1 MIKDLYIESLGMPFD
16 LSEEEV
22 ALLENARAEKAKREA
37 EERHAQEVKTYKEL
51 VDEAVNLTVP
61 EAQDISRILEQK
73 KAAIFERFHSIIS
86 MKDELFSGSS
96 KAKDGRFTDTF
107 TNKDSTA
114 RVTLGFNTNDAY
126 DDTYTAGVEK
136 VKEYIQSLA
145 SDDKSRQLAE
155 MVNTLLMERS
165 KAGQLKAQNVLRLE
179 NMANESG
186 DPTFIEGM
194 KIIRDAYRPERTKQF
209 VKVEVKDASGKFQT
223 ISLNMTNC

>member
-1 MIKDLYIESLGMPFD
+1 MAKYD

-37 EERHAQEVKTYKEL
+37 EEKHAQEVKTYKEL

-61 EAQDISRILEQK
+61 EAQDISHILEQK

-107 TNKDSTA
+107 TNKNSTA

-179 NMANESG
+179 SMANEIG

-194 KIIRDAYRPERTKQF
+194 KIIRDAYRPDRTKQF
-209 VKVEVKDASGKFQT
+209 VKVEVKDESGKFQT
-223 ISLNMTNC
+223 VSLNMTNC

>member
-1 MIKDLYIESLGMPFD
+1 MAKYE
-16 LSEEEV
+16 LSDEEV
-22 ALLENARAEKAKREA
+22 ALLEQARADKAKREA
-37 EERHAQEVKTYKEL
+37 EEKHAQEVKTYKDL
-51 VDEAVNLTVP
+51 VDEAVNDTVP
-61 EAQDISRILEQK
+61 EAEDVSRMLEQR
-73 KAAIFERFHSIIS
+73 KAGIFERFHSIIAMKEDLYKGSKS
-86 MKDELFSGSS
+86 M
-96 KAKDGRFTDTF
+96 AKEGRFTDSF
-107 TNKDSTA
+107 TNKAGTA

-179 NMANESG
+179 NMANEIG

>member
-1 MIKDLYIESLGMPFD
+1 MAKYD

-37 EERHAQEVKTYKEL
+37 EEKHAQEVKTYKEL

-86 MKDELFSGSS
+86 MKAELFSGSS

-107 TNKDSTA
+107 TNKNSTA

-179 NMANESG
+179 SMANEIG

-194 KIIRDAYRPERTKQF
+194 KIIRDAYRPDRTKQF
-209 VKVEVKDASGKFQT
+209 VKVEVKDESGKFQT
-223 ISLNMTNC
+223 VSLNMTNC

>member
-1 MIKDLYIESLGMPFD
+1 MAKYD

-37 EERHAQEVKTYKEL
+37 EEKHAQEVKTYKEL

-61 EAQDISRILEQK
+61 EAKDISRILEQK

-179 NMANESG
+179 SMANEIG

-194 KIIRDAYRPERTKQF
+194 KIIRDAYRPDRTKQF
-209 VKVEVKDASGKFQT
+209 VKVEVKDESGKFQT
-223 ISLNMTNC
+223 VSLNMTNC

>member
-1 MIKDLYIESLGMPFD
+1 MAKYE
-16 LSEEEV
+16 LSDEEV
-22 ALLENARAEKAKREA
+22 ALLEQARAEKAKREA
-37 EERHAQEVKTYKEL
+37 EEKHAEDVKAYKDL
-51 VDEAVNLTVP
+51 VDEAVNATVP
-61 EAQDISRILEQK
+61 EAEDVSRMLEQR
-73 KAAIFERFHSIIS
+73 KAGIFERFHGIIAMKEDLYKGSKS
-86 MKDELFSGSS
+86 M
-96 KAKDGRFTDTF
+96 AKEGRFTDSF
-107 TNKDSTA
+107 TNKAGTA

-126 DDTYTAGVEK
+126 DDTYTAGVDK

-186 DPTFIEGM
+186 DQTFIEGM

>member
-1 MIKDLYIESLGMPFD
+1 MS
-16 LSEEEV
+16 
-22 ALLENARAEKAKREA
+22 RATLK
-37 EERHAQEVKTYKEL
+37 QVT
-51 VDEAVNLTVP
+51 
-61 EAQDISRILEQK
+61 S
-73 KAAIFERFHSIIS
+73 
-86 MKDELFSGSS
+86 
-96 KAKDGRFTDTF
+96 
-107 TNKDSTA
+107 A

-179 NMANESG
+179 SMANEIG

-194 KIIRDAYRPERTKQF
+194 KIIRDAYRPDRTKQF
-209 VKVEVKDASGKFQT
+209 VKVEVKDESGKFQT
-223 ISLNMTNC
+223 VSLNMTNC

>member
-1 MIKDLYIESLGMPFD
+1 MFTIMAKYE
-16 LSEEEV
+16 LSDEEV
-22 ALLENARAEKAKREA
+22 ALLNQARADKAKREA
-37 EERHAQEVKTYKEL
+37 EEKHAQEVKTYKEL

-179 NMANESG
+179 SMANEIG

-194 KIIRDAYRPERTKQF
+194 KIIRDAYRPDRTKQF
-209 VKVEVKDASGKFQT
+209 VKVEVKDESGKFQT
-223 ISLNMTNC
+223 VSLNMTNC

>member
-1 MIKDLYIESLGMPFD
+1 MAKYD

-22 ALLENARAEKAKREA
+22 ALLNQARADKAKREA
-37 EERHAQEVKTYKEL
+37 EEKHAQEVKTYKEL

-165 KAGQLKAQNVLRLE
+165 KAGQLKAQNVLRRE
-179 NMANESG
+179 SMANEIG

-194 KIIRDAYRPERTKQF
+194 KIIRDAYRPDRTKQF
-209 VKVEVKDASGKFQT
+209 VKVEVKDPSGKFQT
-223 ISLNMTNC
+223 VSLNMTNC

>member
-1 MIKDLYIESLGMPFD
+1 MAKYD

-37 EERHAQEVKTYKEL
+37 EEKHAQEVKTYKEL

-179 NMANESG
+179 SMANEIG

-194 KIIRDAYRPERTKQF
+194 KIIRDAYRPDRTKQF
-209 VKVEVKDASGKFQT
+209 VKVEVKDETGKFQT
-223 ISLNMTNC
+223 VSLNMTNC

>member
-1 MIKDLYIESLGMPFD
+1 MAKYD

-37 EERHAQEVKTYKEL
+37 EEKHAQDVKTYKEL

-179 NMANESG
+179 SMANEIG

-194 KIIRDAYRPERTKQF
+194 KIIRDAYRPDRTKQF
-209 VKVEVKDASGKFQT
+209 VKVEVKDPSGKFQT
-223 ISLNMTNC
+223 VSLNMTNC

>member
-1 MIKDLYIESLGMPFD
+1 MAKYE
-16 LSEEEV
+16 LSDEEV
-22 ALLENARAEKAKREA
+22 ALLEQARAEKAKREA
-37 EERHAQEVKTYKEL
+37 EEKHAEDVKAYKEL
-51 VDEAVNLTVP
+51 VDEAVNATVP
-61 EAQDISRILEQK
+61 EAEDVSRMLEQR
-73 KAAIFERFHSIIS
+73 KAGIFERFHGIIAMKEDLYKGSKS
-86 MKDELFSGSS
+86 M
-96 KAKDGRFTDTF
+96 AKEGRFTDSF
-107 TNKDSTA
+107 TNKAGTA

-126 DDTYTAGVEK
+126 DDTYTAGVDK

>member
-1 MIKDLYIESLGMPFD
+1 MAKYE
-16 LSEEEV
+16 LSDEEV
-22 ALLENARAEKAKREA
+22 ALLEQARADKAKREA
-37 EERHAQEVKTYKEL
+37 EEKHAQEVKTYKDLE
-51 VDEAVNLTVP
+51 DEAVNDTVP
-61 EAQDISRILEQK
+61 EAEDVSRMLEQR
-73 KAAIFERFHSIIS
+73 KAGIFERFHSIIAMKEELYKGSKS
-86 MKDELFSGSS
+86 M
-96 KAKDGRFTDTF
+96 AKEGRFTDSF
-107 TNKDSTA
+107 TNKSGTA

>member
-1 MIKDLYIESLGMPFD
+1 MAKYE
-16 LSEEEV
+16 LSDEEV
-22 ALLENARAEKAKREA
+22 ALLEQARADKAKREA
-37 EERHAQEVKTYKEL
+37 EEKHAQEVKTYKDL
-51 VDEAVNLTVP
+51 VDEAVNDTVP
-61 EAQDISRILEQK
+61 EAEDVSRMLEQR
-73 KAAIFERFHSIIS
+73 KAGIFERFHSIIAMKEELYKGSKS
-86 MKDELFSGSS
+86 M
-96 KAKDGRFTDTF
+96 AKEGRFTDSF
-107 TNKDSTA
+107 TNKSGTA

>member
-1 MIKDLYIESLGMPFD
+1 MAKYD

-37 EERHAQEVKTYKEL
+37 EEKHAQEVKTYKEL

-145 SDDKSRQLAE
+145 SDDNSRQLAE

-179 NMANESG
+179 SMANEIG

-194 KIIRDAYRPERTKQF
+194 KIIRDAYRPDRTKQF

-223 ISLNMTNC
+223 VSLNMTNC

>member
-1 MIKDLYIESLGMPFD
+1 MAKYE
-16 LSEEEV
+16 LSDEEV
-22 ALLENARAEKAKREA
+22 ALLEQARAEKAKREA
-37 EERHAQEVKTYKEL
+37 EEKHAEDVKAYKDL
-51 VDEAVNLTVP
+51 VDEAVNATVP
-61 EAQDISRILEQK
+61 EAEDVSRMLEQR
-73 KAAIFERFHSIIS
+73 KAGIFERFHGIIAMKEDLYKGSKS
-86 MKDELFSGSS
+86 M
-96 KAKDGRFTDTF
+96 AKEGRFTDSF
-107 TNKDSTA
+107 TNKAGTA

-186 DPTFIEGM
+186 DQTFIEGM

>member
-1 MIKDLYIESLGMPFD
+1 MAEKTVSVEMT
-16 LSEEEV
+16 EEQAAQFEKF
-22 ALLENARAEKAKREA
+22 RAEKAKREA
-37 EERHAQEVKTYKEL
+37 EEKHAQEVKTYKEL

-107 TNKDSTA
+107 TNKNSTA

-179 NMANESG
+179 SMANEIG

-194 KIIRDAYRPERTKQF
+194 KIIRDAYRPDRTKQF
-209 VKVEVKDASGKFQT
+209 VKVEVKDESGKFQT
-223 ISLNMTNC
+223 VSLNMTNC

>member
-1 MIKDLYIESLGMPFD
+1 MAKYE
-16 LSEEEV
+16 LSDEEV
-22 ALLENARAEKAKREA
+22 ALLEQARAEKAKREA
-37 EERHAQEVKTYKEL
+37 EEKHAEDVKAYKDL
-51 VDEAVNLTVP
+51 VDEAVNATVP
-61 EAQDISRILEQK
+61 EAEDVSRMLEQR
-73 KAAIFERFHSIIS
+73 KAGIFERFHGIIAMKEDLYKGSKS
-86 MKDELFSGSS
+86 M
-96 KAKDGRFTDTF
+96 AKEGRFTDSF
-107 TNKDSTA
+107 TNKSGTA

-126 DDTYTAGVEK
+126 DDTYTAGVDK

-186 DPTFIEGM
+186 DQTFIEGM

>member
-1 MIKDLYIESLGMPFD
+1 M
-16 LSEEEV
+16 
-22 ALLENARAEKAKREA
+22 
-37 EERHAQEVKTYKEL
+37 
-51 VDEAVNLTVP
+51 
-61 EAQDISRILEQK
+61 LEQR
-73 KAAIFERFHSIIS
+73 KAGIFERFHSIIAMKEELYKGSKS
-86 MKDELFSGSS
+86 M
-96 KAKDGRFTDTF
+96 AKEGRFTDSF
-107 TNKDSTA
+107 TNKSGTA

>member
-1 MIKDLYIESLGMPFD
+1 MAKYE
-16 LSEEEV
+16 LSDEEV
-22 ALLENARAEKAKREA
+22 ALLEQARADKAKREA
-37 EERHAQEVKTYKEL
+37 EEKHAEDVKAYKEL
-51 VDEAVNLTVP
+51 VDEAVNATVP
-61 EAQDISRILEQK
+61 EAEDVSRMLEQR
-73 KAAIFERFHSIIS
+73 KAGIFERFHGIIAMKEDLYKGSKS
-86 MKDELFSGSS
+86 M
-96 KAKDGRFTDTF
+96 AKEGRFTDSF
-107 TNKDSTA
+107 TNKSGTA

-126 DDTYTAGVEK
+126 DDTYTAGVDK

>member
-1 MIKDLYIESLGMPFD
+1 MAKYD

-37 EERHAQEVKTYKEL
+37 EEKHAQEVKTYKEL

-107 TNKDSTA
+107 TNKNSTA

-179 NMANESG
+179 SMANEIG

>member
-1 MIKDLYIESLGMPFD
+1 MAKYD

-37 EERHAQEVKTYKEL
+37 EEKHAQEVKIYKQL
-51 VDEAVNLTVP
+51 VNEAVNDTVP
-61 EAQDISRILEQK
+61 EAQDVSRILEQR
-73 KAAIFERFHSIIS
+73 KAGIFERFHSIIA

-107 TNKDSTA
+107 TNEDGTA
-114 RVTLGFNTNDAY
+114 RVTLGYNTNDAY
-126 DDTYTAGVEK
+126 DDTYTAGVDK

-179 NMANESG
+179 SMANEIG

-194 KIIRDAYRPERTKQF
+194 KIIRDAYRPDRTKQF
-209 VKVEVKDASGKFQT
+209 VKVEVKDETGKFQT
-223 ISLNMTNC
+223 VSLNMTNC

>member
-1 MIKDLYIESLGMPFD
+1 MAEKTVSVEMT
-16 LSEEEV
+16 EEQAAQFEKF
-22 ALLENARAEKAKREA
+22 RAEQAKREA
-37 EERHAQEVKTYKEL
+37 EEKHAQEVKTYKEL

-179 NMANESG
+179 SMANEIG

-194 KIIRDAYRPERTKQF
+194 KIIRDAYRPDRTKQF
-209 VKVEVKDASGKFQT
+209 VKVEVKDESGKFQT
-223 ISLNMTNC
+223 VSLNMTNC

>member
-1 MIKDLYIESLGMPFD
+1 MAKYE
-16 LSEEEV
+16 LSDEEV
-22 ALLENARAEKAKREA
+22 ALLEQARAEKAKREA
-37 EERHAQEVKTYKEL
+37 EEKHAEDVKAYKEL
-51 VDEAVNLTVP
+51 VDEAVNATVP
-61 EAQDISRILEQK
+61 EAEDVSRMLEQR
-73 KAAIFERFHSIIS
+73 KAGIFERFHGIIAMKEDLYKGSKS
-86 MKDELFSGSS
+86 M
-96 KAKDGRFTDTF
+96 AKEGRFTDSF
-107 TNKDSTA
+107 TNKSGTA

-126 DDTYTAGVEK
+126 DDTYTAGVDK

-186 DPTFIEGM
+186 DQTFIEGM

-209 VKVEVKDASGKFQT
+209 VKVEVKDETGKFQT

>member
-1 MIKDLYIESLGMPFD
+1 MAKYD

-37 EERHAQEVKTYKEL
+37 EEKHAQEVKTYKEL

-179 NMANESG
+179 SMANEIG

-194 KIIRDAYRPERTKQF
+194 KIIRDAYRPDRTKQF

>member
-1 MIKDLYIESLGMPFD
+1 MAKYD

-37 EERHAQEVKTYKEL
+37 EEKHAQEVKTYKEL

-61 EAQDISRILEQK
+61 EAQDISRMLEQR
-73 KAAIFERFHSIIS
+73 KAGIFERFHSIIAMKEDLYKGSKS
-86 MKDELFSGSS
+86 M
-96 KAKDGRFTDTF
+96 AKEGRFTDSF
-107 TNKDSTA
+107 TNKAGTA

>member
-1 MIKDLYIESLGMPFD
+1 MAKYD

-37 EERHAQEVKTYKEL
+37 EEKHAQEVKTYKEL

-155 MVNTLLMERS
+155 MVNTPLMERS

-179 NMANESG
+179 SMANEIG

-194 KIIRDAYRPERTKQF
+194 KIIRDAYRPDRTKQF
-209 VKVEVKDASGKFQT
+209 VKVEVKDESGKFQT
-223 ISLNMTNC
+223 VSLNMTNC

>member
-1 MIKDLYIESLGMPFD
+1 MAKYE
-16 LSEEEV
+16 LSDEEV
-22 ALLENARAEKAKREA
+22 ALLEQARAEKAKREA
-37 EERHAQEVKTYKEL
+37 EEKHAEDVKAYKEL
-51 VDEAVNLTVP
+51 VDEAVNATVP
-61 EAQDISRILEQK
+61 EAEDVSRMLEQR
-73 KAAIFERFHSIIS
+73 KAGIFERFHGIIAMKEDLYKGSNS
-86 MKDELFSGSS
+86 M
-96 KAKDGRFTDTF
+96 AKEGRFTDSF
-107 TNKDSTA
+107 TNKAGTA

-126 DDTYTAGVEK
+126 DDTYTAGVDK

>member
-1 MIKDLYIESLGMPFD
+1 MAKYD

-37 EERHAQEVKTYKEL
+37 EEKHAQEVKTYKEL

-179 NMANESG
+179 SMANEIG

>member
-1 MIKDLYIESLGMPFD
+1 MAKYD

-37 EERHAQEVKTYKEL
+37 EEKHAQEVKTYKEL

-73 KAAIFERFHSIIS
+73 KAAIFERFHSIIA

-107 TNKDSTA
+107 TNEDGTA
-114 RVTLGFNTNDAY
+114 RVTLGYNTNDAY
-126 DDTYTAGVEK
+126 DDTYTAGVDK

-179 NMANESG
+179 SMANEIG

-194 KIIRDAYRPERTKQF
+194 KIIRDAYRPDRTKQF
-209 VKVEVKDASGKFQT
+209 VKVEVKDESGKFQT
-223 ISLNMTNC
+223 VSLNMTNC

>member
-1 MIKDLYIESLGMPFD
+1 MAKYD

-37 EERHAQEVKTYKEL
+37 EEKHAQEVKTYKEL

-179 NMANESG
+179 SMANEIG

-194 KIIRDAYRPERTKQF
+194 RIIRDAYRPDRTKQF
-209 VKVEVKDASGKFQT
+209 VKVEVKDESGKFQT
-223 ISLNMTNC
+223 VSLNMTNC

>member
-1 MIKDLYIESLGMPFD
+1 MAKYD

-37 EERHAQEVKTYKEL
+37 EEKHAQEVKTYKEL

-73 KAAIFERFHSIIS
+73 KAAIFERFHNIIS

-165 KAGQLKAQNVLRLE
+165 KPGQLKAQNVLRLE
-179 NMANESG
+179 SMANEIG

-194 KIIRDAYRPERTKQF
+194 KIIRDAYRPDRTKQF
-209 VKVEVKDASGKFQT
+209 VKVEVKDESGKFQT
-223 ISLNMTNC
+223 VSLNMTNC

>member
-1 MIKDLYIESLGMPFD
+1 MAKYD

-37 EERHAQEVKTYKEL
+37 EEKHAQEVKTYKEL

-96 KAKDGRFTDTF
+96 KAKDGRFTDSF
-107 TNKDSTA
+107 TNKAGTA

-179 NMANESG
+179 SMANEIG

-194 KIIRDAYRPERTKQF
+194 KIIRDAYRPDRTKQF
-209 VKVEVKDASGKFQT
+209 VKVEVKDESGKFQT
-223 ISLNMTNC
+223 VSLNMTNC

>member
-1 MIKDLYIESLGMPFD
+1 MAKYE
-16 LSEEEV
+16 LSDEEV
-22 ALLENARAEKAKREA
+22 ALLEQARADKAKREA
-37 EERHAQEVKTYKEL
+37 EEKHAEDVKTYKDL
-51 VDEAVNLTVP
+51 VDEAVNDTVP
-61 EAQDISRILEQK
+61 EAEDVSRMLEQR
-73 KAAIFERFHSIIS
+73 KAGIFERFHSIIAMKEELYKGSKS
-86 MKDELFSGSS
+86 M
-96 KAKDGRFTDTF
+96 AKEGRFTDSF
-107 TNKDSTA
+107 TNKAGTA

-186 DPTFIEGM
+186 ESTFIEGM

-209 VKVEVKDASGKFQT
+209 VKVETKDATGKFQT

>member
-1 MIKDLYIESLGMPFD
+1 MAKYE
-16 LSEEEV
+16 LSDEEV
-22 ALLENARAEKAKREA
+22 ALLEQARAEKAKREA
-37 EERHAQEVKTYKEL
+37 EEKHAEDVKAYKDL
-51 VDEAVNLTVP
+51 VDEAVNATVP
-61 EAQDISRILEQK
+61 EAEDVSRMLEQR
-73 KAAIFERFHSIIS
+73 KAGIFERFHGIIAMKEDLYKGSKS
-86 MKDELFSGSS
+86 M
-96 KAKDGRFTDTF
+96 AKEGRFTDSF
-107 TNKDSTA
+107 TNKAGTA

-126 DDTYTAGVEK
+126 DDTYTAGVDK

-186 DPTFIEGM
+186 DKTFIEGM